1 MPPPP
6 PPVTPPAAGESRRKH
21 TFLLE
26 VKGNA
31 YRVSQLPLTTVSVIS
46 HSPVFLRGLQPRPY
60 NLNPVQVRPFVFET
74 VALKDQAGVRPEE
87 PESITAFL
95 DAKVRGGRACSALLV
110 SCLSAAVSLASPVIL
125 PCPKPSSLLPCAG
138 RGDDCTR
145 LTGAPP

>member
-1 MPPPP
+1 MTPPP

-31 YRVSQLPLTTVSVIS
+31 YRVSQLPLTTVSVVS

-60 NLNPVQVRPFVFET
+60 HLNPVQVRPFVFET

-125 PCPKPSSLLPCAG
+125 PCPQPYFLLPL
-138 RGDDCTR
+138 RR
-145 LTGAPP
+145 SWR